1 MPERGLPASLELLEM
16 RQVLGKAMGVSREG
30 PRSHMGYERVCRLGT
45 KGNRLL
51 LGKLVLMILD
61 KGLRP
66 AAVAL
71 SAVSQGVWGRGDA
84 MCLGFA

>member
-1 MPERGLPASLELLEM
+1 
-16 RQVLGKAMGVSREG
+16 
-30 PRSHMGYERVCRLGT
+30 MGYERVCRLGT

-66 AAVAL
+66 AAVVL

-84 MCLGFA
+84 MCLGFT